1 MLLRIYVDKTAILRS
16 ATLTVNELQP
26 MTKHSHCHIVIV
38 RLSKPSVTYF
48 GSVILDME
56 LLKLLVCQV
65 SYARKWELQ
74 TKRCSEIPSIIFCAC
89 GFHSLLSK
97 QVPSVTFFYA
107 PLANIVFDILTCM
120 SLYLICL
127 LFTHYIVYDLY
138 SDLSLC
144 WVIVSSSK
152 PEAVLVR
159 VLVKFNS
166 TARC

>member
-65 SYARKWELQ
+65 SYARK
-74 TKRCSEIPSIIFCAC
+74 
-89 GFHSLLSK
+89 
-97 QVPSVTFFYA
+97 
-107 PLANIVFDILTCM
+107 
-120 SLYLICL
+120 
-127 LFTHYIVYDLY
+127 
-138 SDLSLC
+138 
-144 WVIVSSSK
+144 
-152 PEAVLVR
+152 
-159 VLVKFNS
+159 
-166 TARC
+166 